1 MATKMM
7 FVCSCGALFE
17 ITDSTDMEAHI
28 DVHTGH
34 AVAESVVHIST
45 TPTTL
50 TTVQDSLVVQIRA
63 KRDNDR
69 LENTVLAEYP
79 AASGKQW
86 RCGRQSQSDWSSL
99 VSLDSMGAVTYPFRA
114 YTFDERDHY
123 DVVGSADLAA
133 VVTAIS
139 TAVLTERALAQ
150 SYMDA
155 VLAALDADAA
165 RAAAAPYLAM

>member
-7 FVCSCGALFE
+7 FNCSCGALFD
-17 ITDSTDMEAHI
+17 IDNATGMEAHI
-28 DVHTGH
+28 DVHTSH

-50 TTVQDSLVVQIRA
+50 TDVQDALVVQIRT

-69 LENTVLAEYP
+69 LENQVRAEYP
-79 AASGKQW
+79 AASGKLW
-86 RCGRQSQSDWSSL
+86 RCGTQSQSDWSSL
-99 VSLDSMGAVTYPFRA
+99 VSLDERGLVAYPFRA
-114 YTFDERDHY
+114 WTFDEREHY
-123 DVVGSADLAA
+123 DVADGADLTA

-150 SYMDA
+150 GYIDA
-155 VLAALDADAA
+155 VLAAADEAA
-165 RAAAAPYLAM
+165 ANAAAAPYLDL